1 MSINETTIEISTA
14 LSLKEVVLS
23 DATAIWQAIDS
34 HRDYLRTWLP
44 FVDRLSKIEDEETF
58 LRSVLEVPY
67 PERNLTFIIEA
78 GGKLAGLIGFVTT
91 DRLNH
96 RTEIG
101 YWLLPE
107 YQKKGIM
114 TACVKRLCQ
123 WAADQREMNRIQIK
137 CAVGNRPSNAIPLR
151 LGFIFEGIERE
162 GDLLASGYYA
172 DINVYSILKKEI
184 LAWNE

>member
-1 MSINETTIEISTA
+1 MSINETIIEISTA

-44 FVDRLSKIEDEETF
+44 FVDRLSKVEDEETF

-96 RTEIG
+96 RAEIG

-107 YQKKGIM
+107 YQKKGI
-114 TACVKRLCQ
+114 A
-123 WAADQREMNRIQIK
+123 
-137 CAVGNRPSNAIPLR
+137 
-151 LGFIFEGIERE
+151 F
-162 GDLLASGYYA
+162 
-172 DINVYSILKKEI
+172 
-184 LAWNE
+184 